1 MTKPILGLT
10 VIVEND
16 RLDKAIRLFKKKVDD
31 SGLLNELRNR
41 ETYVKPSIERKLK
54 RNAAK
59 KRWDK
64 YVQSNTLSAKKY

>member
-41 ETYVKPSIERKLK
+41 ETYVKPSIDRKLK

-59 KRWDK
+59 KRWNK